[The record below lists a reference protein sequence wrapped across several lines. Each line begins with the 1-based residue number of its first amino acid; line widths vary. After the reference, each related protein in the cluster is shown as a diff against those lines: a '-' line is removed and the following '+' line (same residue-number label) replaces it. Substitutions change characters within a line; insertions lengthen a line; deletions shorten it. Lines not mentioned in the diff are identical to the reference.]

1 MSQSIVQE
9 SVFLFH
15 SIILGIGIAFFYDLI
30 RVFRRVIPHGT
41 FFVALE
47 DLLFWISCSLIMFIM
62 LYYENSGTIRWFS
75 IAGAG
80 LGMLLYINTV
90 GRIFAK
96 SVSLIIIKT
105 EKGICKILKTLWKPF
120 ASIIKKITGFVKK
133 LGKKIYRII
142 KKIGRFLKRRIK
154 GNARETK
161 AFCKRKRKM

>member
-120 ASIIKKITGFVKK
+120 AFIIKKITGFVKK
-133 LGKKIYRII
+133 IKKKIYRII